1 VSAKKSAPT
10 GSTTSGKEAAS
21 ARSAG
26 TGSATTTGSETK
38 PGKSPKASK
47 SPKGG
52 KSSKGRRSAR
62 TAGTSVPVPDEVM
75 ATAENMHIA
84 AMMAEQQM
92 AKAGPVQRP
101 ERLEAGRALRQD
113 VPRAWHAAWEPAP
126 GRRDPIAI
134 LEAQAETRLPD
145 LVPIRHGRMVSS
157 PFAFFRGAAAVM
169 AADLATTPDTGIQ
182 VQACGD
188 AHLVNFGIFATPER
202 HLVFDV
208 NDFDETLP
216 GPWEWDLKRLGA
228 SIAVASRENG
238 CNRVDGDTAVLSAM
252 GAYRERMYE
261 LATMRTLDLW
271 YSRVDVDEML
281 RMVQAMA
288 VEPIGRMAEKTVA
301 KARTHDTLAAVAKL
315 TEVVDGER
323 RIVDHPPLIEHV
335 ALANAA
341 DQIRMLYEGYL
352 ASLSPELQTL
362 MNRFRLVD
370 VARKVVGVGSV
381 GTRCW
386 IALFEGGADDDP
398 LLLQIKEAQ
407 PSVLEQELH
416 IDSIWRNHGERVV
429 HGQRMMQ
436 AASDLF
442 LGWST
447 NPATGVHYYW
457 RQLHDMKGS
466 ANVPAMSP
474 LQLAGYARICG
485 WALARAHARSGDA
498 AMISGY
504 LGSGDTFDRAL
515 AAFSQDYADQNDRDF
530 AAMVEAVES
539 GRIEAAVG
547 I

>member
-1 VSAKKSAPT
+1 VSAKKSTAT
-10 GSTTSGKEAAS
+10 GSTK
-21 ARSAG
+21 
-26 TGSATTTGSETK
+26 ATTRAKPKAKPTTRPKAKAGKGDK
-38 PGKSPKASK
+38 PGKA
-47 SPKGG
+47 
-52 KSSKGRRSAR
+52 AR
-62 TAGTSVPVPDEVM
+62 PPAPAPVPAEVM
-75 ATAENMHIA
+75 ATAQNLQIA
-84 AMMAEQQM
+84 ALMAERQM

-101 ERLEAGRALRQD
+101 ERLEAGKALRQR

-126 GRRDPIAI
+126 DRRDPIAI

-169 AADLATTPDTGIQ
+169 AADLSVTPNTGIE

-228 SIAVASRENG
+228 SIAVAARENG
-238 CNRVDGDTAVLSAM
+238 CNSTDGDTAVQSAM

-271 YSRVDVDEML
+271 YSRVDVDEVL
-281 RMVQAMA
+281 RMVEAMA

-315 TEVVDGER
+315 TEVVDGRR

-341 DQIRMLYEGYL
+341 DQIRLLYEGYL

-362 MNRFRLVD
+362 MNRFELVD

-407 PSVLEQELH
+407 PSVLEQELKT
-416 IDSIWRNHGERVV
+416 DSIYRNHGERVV

-442 LGWST
+442 LGWSI

-466 ANVPAMSP
+466 ANVPAMTP
-474 LQLAGYARICG
+474 LQLAGYSRICG
-485 WALARAHARSGDA
+485 WALARAHGRSGDA

-515 AAFSQDYADQNDRDF
+515 VAFSQDYADQNERDY
-530 AAMVEAVES
+530 AAMVEAVRV
-539 GRIEAAVG
+539 GRLEAVEG
-547 I
+547 V

>member
-1 VSAKKSAPT
+1 MSAKKATAT
-10 GSTTSGKEAAS
+10 GSGKARGAADPS
-21 ARSAG
+21 ASSSRS
-26 TGSATTTGSETK
+26 
-38 PGKSPKASK
+38 GKSPKSAK
-47 SPKGG
+47 LG
-52 KSSKGRRSAR
+52 KSSKAKQ
-62 TAGTSVPVPDEVM
+62 TKPKTSVPVSDEVM
-75 ATAENMHIA
+75 ATAENMQVA
-84 AMMAEQQM
+84 ALMAERQM
-92 AKAGPVQRP
+92 AKTGPVQRP
-101 ERLEAGRALRQD
+101 ERLEAGKALRQK

-126 GRRDPIAI
+126 DRRDPIAI

-145 LVPIRHGRMVSS
+145 LIPIRHGRMVSS

-238 CNRVDGDTAVLSAM
+238 CNRTDGDTAVQSAM

-271 YSRVDVDEML
+271 YSRVDVDEIL
-281 RMVQAMA
+281 RMVEAMA
-288 VEPIGRMAEKTVA
+288 VDPIGRMAEKTVA

-315 TEVVDGER
+315 TEVVDGQR
-323 RIVDHPPLIEHV
+323 RIADHPPLIDHI

-362 MNRFRLVD
+362 MNRFELVD

-416 IDSIWRNHGERVV
+416 IDSIYRNHGERVV

-515 AAFSQDYADQNDRDF
+515 VAFSQDYADQNERDH
-530 AAMVEAVES
+530 AAMVEAVRT
-539 GRIEAAVG
+539 GRLEAAEG

>member
-1 VSAKKSAPT
+1 MSAKKST
-10 GSTTSGKEAAS
+10 
-21 ARSAG
+21 
-26 TGSATTTGSETK
+26 ATTTTEVKAAKPPKSAKPDKPAKQGKTGKGSSGE
-38 PGKSPKASK
+38 
-47 SPKGG
+47 
-52 KSSKGRRSAR
+52 
-62 TAGTSVPVPDEVM
+62 VVM
-75 ATAENMHIA
+75 ATAGNLRVAA
-84 AMMAEQQM
+84 AMAKRQM
-92 AKAGPVQRP
+92 ATPGPVQRP
-101 ERLEAGRALRQD
+101 ERLEAGKAIRQR

-126 GRRDPIAI
+126 DRRDPVAI
-134 LEAQAETRLPD
+134 LEEQAETRLPD
-145 LVPIRHGRMVSS
+145 LIPIRHGRMASS

-228 SIAVASRENG
+228 SIAVAGRENG
-238 CNRVDGDTAVLSAM
+238 CNRDDGDAAVLSAV
-252 GAYRERMYE
+252 GAYRQRMYE

-271 YSRVDVDEML
+271 YSRVDVEEILM
-281 RMVQAMA
+281 MVQSMQAD
-288 VEPIGRMAEKTVA
+288 PIGRMAAKTIA

-315 TEVVDGER
+315 TEVVDGRR
-323 RIVDHPPLIEHV
+323 RIVDHPPLIDHV

-352 ASLSPELQTL
+352 ASLSPELHTL
-362 MNRFRLVD
+362 MNRFELVD

-407 PSVLEQELH
+407 PSVLEHELH
-416 IDSIWRNHGERVV
+416 LDSIYRNHGERVV

-442 LGWST
+442 LGWSL

-474 LQLAGYARICG
+474 LQLAAYSRICG
-485 WALARAHARSGDA
+485 YTLARAHARSGDA

-515 AAFSQDYADQNDRDF
+515 VAFSQDYADQNDRDYEAMI
-530 AAMVEAVES
+530 AAVAS
-539 GRIEAAVG
+539 GRLEATDG

>member
-1 VSAKKSAPT
+1 PVS
-10 GSTTSGKEAAS
+10 GITTQLG
-21 ARSAG
+21 
-26 TGSATTTGSETK
+26 
-38 PGKSPKASK
+38 
-47 SPKGG
+47 
-52 KSSKGRRSAR
+52 
-62 TAGTSVPVPDEVM
+62 
-75 ATAENMHIA
+75 
-84 AMMAEQQM
+84 
-92 AKAGPVQRP
+92 
-101 ERLEAGRALRQD
+101 
-113 VPRAWHAAWEPAP
+113 
-126 GRRDPIAI
+126 
-134 LEAQAETRLPD
+134 
-145 LVPIRHGRMVSS
+145 
-157 PFAFFRGAAAVM
+157 
-169 AADLATTPDTGIQ
+169 
-182 VQACGD
+182 GD
-188 AHLVNFGIFATPER
+188 AHLANFGIYNAPDR
-202 HLVFDV
+202 RLVFDL

-238 CNRVDGDTAVLSAM
+238 CNRTDGDTAVQSAM

-271 YSRVDVDEML
+271 YSRVDVDEIL
-281 RMVQAMA
+281 RMVEAMA
-288 VEPIGRMAEKTVA
+288 VDPIGRMAEKTVA

-315 TEVVDGER
+315 TEVVDGQR
-323 RIVDHPPLIEHV
+323 RIADHPPLIDHI

-362 MNRFRLVD
+362 MNRFELVD

-407 PSVLEQELH
+407 PSVIEQELH
-416 IDSIWRNHGERVV
+416 IDSIYRNHGERVV

-515 AAFSQDYADQNDRDF
+515 VAFSQDYADQNERDH
-530 AAMVEAVES
+530 AAMVEAVRT
-539 GRIEAAVG
+539 GRLEAAEG

>member
-1 VSAKKSAPT
+1 MH
-10 GSTTSGKEAAS
+10 EAAEL
-21 ARSAG
+21 ANR
-26 TGSATTTGSETK
+26 K
-38 PGKSPKASK
+38 
-47 SPKGG
+47 
-52 KSSKGRRSAR
+52 R
-62 TAGTSVPVPDEVM
+62 
-75 ATAENMHIA
+75 
-84 AMMAEQQM
+84 
-92 AKAGPVQRP
+92 AKTGPVQRP
-101 ERLEAGRALRQD
+101 ERHQAGKALRQQ

-126 GRRDPIAI
+126 DRRDPIAI
-134 LEAQAETRLPD
+134 LQEQAESRLPD
-145 LVPIRHGRMVSS
+145 LVPIRHGRMASS

-169 AADLATTPDTGIQ
+169 AADLSTTPATGIQ

-238 CNRVDGDTAVLSAM
+238 CNRDDGDAAVMSAAD
-252 GAYRERMYE
+252 AYRQRMYQ
-261 LATMRTLDLW
+261 LATMRTLDVW
-271 YSRVDVDEML
+271 YSQVDVDEVL
-281 RMVQAMA
+281 TMVQAI
-288 VEPIGRMAEKTVA
+288 EGPPLGQMAEKTIA

-315 TEVVDGER
+315 TEMVDGQR
-323 RIVDHPPLIEHV
+323 RITDHPPLIDHI

-341 DQIRMLYEGYL
+341 NQIRMLYEGYL
-352 ASLSPELQTL
+352 ASLSPELQML
-362 MNRFRLVD
+362 MNRFEMVD

-407 PSVLEQELH
+407 PSVLERELH
-416 IDSIWRNHGERVV
+416 LDSIYRNHGERVV
-429 HGQRMMQ
+429 HGQKLMQ

-442 LGWST
+442 LGWSL

-474 LQLAGYARICG
+474 MQLAGYARICG
-485 WALARAHARSGDA
+485 YTLARAHARSGDA

-515 AAFSQDYADQNDRDF
+515 VAFSQDYADQNSQDYEE
-530 AAMVEAVES
+530 MVEAIRT
-539 GRIEAAVG
+539 GRIEAAAGV
-547 I
+547 

>member
-1 VSAKKSAPT
+1 MSAKKSTATTATKGKADKPMKPT
-10 GSTTSGKEAAS
+10 KLTKSTKPDKTSKPSRSDKLTKADKLDKADRATKPVKPGT
-21 ARSAG
+21 ARNGAG
-26 TGSATTTGSETK
+26 T
-38 PGKSPKASK
+38 
-47 SPKGG
+47 
-52 KSSKGRRSAR
+52 
-62 TAGTSVPVPDEVM
+62 VVM
-75 ATAENMHIA
+75 ATAENLHLA
-84 AMMAEQQM
+84 VEAAEQKM
-92 AKAGPVQRP
+92 ARPGPVQRP
-101 ERLEAGRALRQD
+101 DRLDAGKAIRQQ

-126 GRRDPIAI
+126 NRRDPIAI
-134 LEAQAETRLPD
+134 LEEQAETRLPD
-145 LVPIRHGRMVSS
+145 LIPIRHGRMVSS

-169 AADLATTPDTGIQ
+169 AADLANTPDTGIP

-216 GPWEWDLKRLGA
+216 GPWEWDVKRLAA

-238 CNRVDGDTAVLSAM
+238 CNRDDGDAAVISAV
-252 GAYRERMYE
+252 GAYRQRMYE

-271 YSRVDVDEML
+271 YSRVDVDEIMM
-281 RMVQAMA
+281 MVQAMETA
-288 VEPIGRMAEKTVA
+288 PLGRMAEKTIA

-315 TEVVDGER
+315 TDVVDGQR
-323 RIVDHPPLIEHV
+323 RIVDHPPLIDHI

-352 ASLSPELQTL
+352 ASLSPELQML
-362 MNRFRLVD
+362 MNRFQLVD

-386 IALFEGGADDDP
+386 IALFEGGDDDDP

-416 IDSIWRNHGERVV
+416 LESIYRNHGERVV
-429 HGQRMMQ
+429 HGQKLMQ

-442 LGWST
+442 LGWSL
-447 NPATGVHYYW
+447 NPATGIHYYW

-466 ANVPAMSP
+466 ADVPAMSP

-485 WALARAHARSGDA
+485 YALARAHARSGDP

-515 AAFSQDYADQNDRDF
+515 VAFSQDYADQNDRDY
-530 AAMVEAVES
+530 AAMVEAVRS
-539 GRIEAAVG
+539 GRIEAIEG

>member
-1 VSAKKSAPT
+1 MSAKKA
-10 GSTTSGKEAAS
+10 TTSEPPKSKPDSSANSKADAKKKAKAA
-21 ARSAG
+21 
-26 TGSATTTGSETK
+26 
-38 PGKSPKASK
+38 KASK
-47 SPKGG
+47 AKAPKSQR
-52 KSSKGRRSAR
+52 SSSSDLGITGEDLA
-62 TAGTSVPVPDEVM
+62 V
-75 ATAENMHIA
+75 A
-84 AMMAEQQM
+84 AKMAEARM
-92 AKAGPVQRP
+92 ARAGPVQRP
-101 ERLEAGRALRQD
+101 ERLDAGRALRQA
-113 VPRAWHAAWEPAP
+113 VPRAWHGAWEPSP
-126 GRRDPIAI
+126 QRRDPVAI
-134 LEAQAETRLPD
+134 LEEQAATRLPD
-145 LVPIRHGRMVSS
+145 LIPIRHGRMASS

-169 AADLATTPDTGIQ
+169 AADLAGTPDTGIS

-202 HLVFDV
+202 NLVFDV

-238 CNRVDGDTAVLSAM
+238 CNRIDGDAAVISAM

-271 YSRVDVDEML
+271 YSRVDVDEL
-281 RMVQAMA
+281 LHMVQAMA
-288 VEPIGRMAEKTVA
+288 ADQIGRMAEKTVA

-315 TEVVDGER
+315 TEVVDGQR
-323 RIVDHPPLIEHV
+323 RIADHPPLIDHV

-341 DQIRMLYEGYL
+341 DQIRMLYEGYI
-352 ASLSPELQTL
+352 ASLSPELQVL
-362 MNRFRLVD
+362 MNRFELVD

-407 PSVLEQELH
+407 PSVIEQELNTN
-416 IDSIWRNHGERVV
+416 SIYRNHGERVV
-429 HGQRMMQ
+429 HGQRLMQ

-442 LGWST
+442 LGWSI

-466 ANVPAMSP
+466 ANVPAMTP
-474 LQLAGYARICG
+474 LQLAGYARVCG

-504 LGSGDTFDRAL
+504 LGSGSTFDRAMVS
-515 AAFSQDYADQNDRDF
+515 FSQDYADQNDRDY
-530 AAMVEAVES
+530 AAMVEAVAS
-539 GRIEAAVG
+539 GRIEATEGV
-547 I
+547 